1 MADVITRFKLE
12 TTQFD
17 SKLRD
22 SARSLSD
29 LTGKLMIA
37 GKDFDRFASKN
48 VEAARALGSIQSGAT
63 NTKDKVKD
71 LVGAFNDVARAYNQ
85 LTKEQQQ
92 TDFGKAMAGS
102 LEQLKGR
109 IGEAK
114 KELYGLG
121 DAMSQDAASGIDFNS
136 VLASLGQR
144 FGINSELL
152 NVLTSG
158 TLASTAAV
166 TAGAAAAAYAAKQWA
181 EYNSELT
188 KQQSMTTTI
197 TGLEGGDAE
206 NLTMGVRALAKTY
219 DVDFRE
225 AIEAANTLIQQFG
238 VSGDQA
244 LSLLQD
250 GMQGMIQGDG
260 PKLLN
265 MIQQFA
271 PAFRDAGISADKLV
285 AIIHNS
291 EGGLFSEQNMNAILM
306 GIKNIRLMTKQTSE
320 ALAQLGIDGEE
331 MSKKMNDGSMTV
343 FEALQQ
349 VAEAIEGCKAGSQEA
364 GQVMQHVFGRQGAMQ
379 GMKLGRAIAE
389 LNTNLEETKTQTG
402 EVGENLRRV
411 NEATM
416 ELENSLQQVFGTA
429 KWDDWNTDLKVF
441 ATEGMT
447 FTVEWI
453 GKLIEVNKQW
463 NLIWIGIRKAGEALG
478 LFEGKKMS
486 FSDLGKSVGDSM
498 RGVANVK
505 NVKGSFQVT
514 TDSNGNVVK
523 ALRDGKDV
531 TEEYLKSIQPT
542 TVPTTPKKPTGGGKT
557 GTAWS
562 PIEMQSFDFRGI
574 TSFGRSVNDVQKDIG
589 KYQKKYNAA
598 EDDETRAAAMKMV
611 EKYQEELKRM
621 NSTDPTKGLS
631 DAYTHD
637 FSKDMEEVA
646 KMLKKEDKEDK
657 KYLSD
662 GLGQLAGG
670 LGGLQSGFE
679 ALGVDLGEGFGS
691 VVSGLQGITTILTA
705 IQAIITAIEAINAAD
720 ALIPLAGGGI
730 VPKAAGGYFIPGNY
744 NSGDKIFAGN
754 AWVNSGELVLNKAEQ
769 GNLASQLTAA
779 ERGNGQGGTPYV
791 DGEKIFLGINNFL
804 RRSGR
809 GEIVTSR

>member
-219 DVDFRE
+219 DVDFRQ

-441 ATEGMT
+441 ATEGIT

-463 NLIWIGIRKAGEALG
+463 NLIWSGIRKAGEALG

-574 TSFGRSVNDVQKDIG
+574 TSFGRSVNDVQKDIN
-589 KYQKKYNAA
+589 KYQKKYNVA

-611 EKYQEELKRM
+611 EHFKEELERM
-621 NSTDPTKGLS
+621 KSTDPTKGLS

-637 FSKDMEEVA
+637 FKKDIDALSKESKKKDEKREANISEEVGKMASGISSMVSGMESLGVEIPQEMKDMVSGIQGVISI
-646 KMLKKEDKEDK
+646 
-657 KYLSD
+657 LS
-662 GLGQLAGG
+662 GIATIVSAIQTIQLA
-670 LGGLQSGFE
+670 QTFKFWS
-679 ALGVDLGEGFGS
+679 
-691 VVSGLQGITTILTA
+691 T
-705 IQAIITAIEAINAAD
+705 
-720 ALIPLAGGGI
+720 GGI
-730 VPKAAGGYFIPGNY
+730 VHAASGYYVPGNY
-744 NSGDKIFAGN
+744 GFDAVPSLLT
-754 AWVNSGELVLNKAEQ
+754 SGELVLNKAQQ

-804 RRSGR
+804 RRSGK